1 MAKKKGG
8 GGKKGG
14 KKGKKGPVDWGAQQI
29 ERYVEVEVRNSAW
42 QSLRFTQV
50 LPTSTKLV
58 RERHD
63 HISRNDH
70 HRAPRP
76 VTHLSTHALSH
87 YRHFSLLFSPLLTS
101 AHPLL
106 LWPPQGKIVD
116 LIIERH
122 QVSGVRGLNLYLGEA
137 IDEIS
142 LLSPAEYGL
151 SLADVKFP
159 GGSLNDHVLQVVTYD
174 YVPHKGGETEAAPGA
189 MAARSY
195 GVLNLPRG
203 VRLPPLR
210 SMGPC

>member
-1 MAKKKGG
+1 MA
-8 GGKKGG
+8 
-14 KKGKKGPVDWGAQQI
+14 VATLHAGAADIDQAGA
-29 ERYVEVEVRNSAW
+29 RTPRPH
-42 QSLRFTQV
+42 L
-50 LPTSTKLV
+50 
-58 RERHD
+58 
-63 HISRNDH
+63 
-70 HRAPRP
+70 APRSP
-76 VTHLSTHALSH
+76 PRATTRHPPILTRTLTI

-101 AHPLL
+101 ARLLL

-189 MAARSY
+189 IAARSY
-195 GVLNLPRG
+195 GVLNLPRA